1 VRKSEAEGVGARSCL
16 LLMGRLVRDGSA
28 LCGLLV
34 APLIWSSQEEQA
46 GTWQQEVTLL
56 TEVYG

>member
-1 VRKSEAEGVGARSCL
+1 MRKSEAEGVGARSCL

-46 GTWQQEVTLL
+46 GSRR
-56 TEVYG
+56 